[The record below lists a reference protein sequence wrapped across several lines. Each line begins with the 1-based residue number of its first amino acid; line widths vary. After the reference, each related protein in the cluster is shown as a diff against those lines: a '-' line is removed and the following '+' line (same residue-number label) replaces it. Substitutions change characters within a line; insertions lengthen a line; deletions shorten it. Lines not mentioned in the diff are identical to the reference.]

1 MRESTTGLATLT
13 RPRILHLLTLA
24 LLTRTSIAVLPITLL
39 VSLAQPY
46 GYGIAAIVNGTY
58 ILLLAF
64 VAPLRGRV
72 LDRFGQRRALLPMA
86 ISAITFTILVAVSV
100 TQRWSWWVSLL
111 LVIAA
116 GLTSPPLNA
125 ALRTSWRTV
134 VNGEEGPLKIVH
146 SADSVL
152 EELGFV
158 LAPLLAGLAL
168 VLLAPHHAY
177 QLSVTVYVVVIVNY
191 LIAIWRYNL
200 GQRIQAGEAAQSS
213 VKNGSL
219 RRWVGPLAEPRML
232 LIMAPLLVMGSV
244 FGGVA
249 IFVPAVTQH
258 LDARSWMGP
267 LLAMISIGGV
277 VGGVVYGAAPW
288 KADLWR
294 KYRILTLGFA
304 VPACFFVIA
313 QPLWLLAVVL
323 LCAGLFVTP
332 IFINAFLLVDRDI
345 PANCRNEANTWV
357 AASTDVA
364 NGVTAMVVGA
374 LVAANQWTAALGV
387 LSGCAAVGV
396 IIALINHGR
405 QVTAEPEQRGGSV
418 GNLTVPVQN

>member
-1 MRESTTGLATLT
+1 MSASTSGLTVLA

-24 LLTRTSIAVLPITLL
+24 LVTRIAIAVLPITLL

-46 GYGIAAIVNGTY
+46 GYGIAAFVNGTY

-86 ISAITFTILVAVSV
+86 ICAVTFTILVAVSV
-100 TQRWSWWVSLL
+100 TRHWSWVVSLL

-134 VNGEEGPLKIVH
+134 VNGEEGPLKVVH

-158 LAPLLAGLAL
+158 LAPLFAGLTL
-168 VLLAPHHAY
+168 TLLAPHRAY
-177 QLSVTVYVVVIVNY
+177 QLSVLVYVAAILNY
-191 LIAIWRYNL
+191 LIAIRRYNL
-200 GQRIQAGEAAQSS
+200 GQRQVSDAAEIS
-213 VKNGSL
+213 VRRASL

-232 LIMAPLLVMGSV
+232 LIIAPLLVMGSV

-258 LDARSWMGP
+258 LDARPWMGP

-277 VGGVVYGAAPW
+277 VGGVLYGAVPW

-313 QPLWLLAVVL
+313 QPLWLLAIVL
-323 LCAGLFVTP
+323 VCTGLFVTP
-332 IFINAFLLVDRDI
+332 VFINAFLLVDRDI
-345 PANCRNEANTWV
+345 RADTRHEANTWV

-364 NGVTAMVVGA
+364 NGIVAMVIGA
-374 LVAANQWTAALGV
+374 LVAADQWTVALGV

-396 IIALINHGR
+396 TVALFN
-405 QVTAEPEQRGGSV
+405 RGVPVGNRRGQPGSV
-418 GNLTVPVQN
+418 GDLAAAVQK

>member
-1 MRESTTGLATLT
+1 MSASTTGLAALA
-13 RPRILHLLTLA
+13 RPRILHLLALA
-24 LLTRTSIAVLPITLL
+24 LVTRTVVAVLPITLL

-46 GYGIAAIVNGTY
+46 GYGIAAVVNGTF
-58 ILLLAF
+58 ILVLAF

-72 LDRFGQRRALLPMA
+72 LDRFGQRRALFPMG

-100 TQRWSWWVSLL
+100 TQRWSWVVSLL

-116 GLTSPPLNA
+116 GLTSPPLNS

-134 VNGEEGPLKIVH
+134 VNGEEGPLKVVH

-168 VLLAPHHAY
+168 TLLAPQHAY
-177 QLSVTVYVVVIVNY
+177 QLSVTVYVVTVVNY
-191 LIAIWRYNL
+191 LIAIRRYNL
-200 GQRIQAGEAAQSS
+200 GQRVQASEAAEISARRA
-213 VKNGSL
+213 SL
-219 RRWVGPLAEPRML
+219 RRWIGPLAEPRML

-249 IFVPAVTQH
+249 IFVPAFTQH
-258 LDARSWMGP
+258 LDARPWMGP

-277 VGGVVYGAAPW
+277 IGGVIYGAVPW
-288 KADLWR
+288 KADLWHR
-294 KYRILTLGFA
+294 YRVLTLGFA
-304 VPACFFVIA
+304 IPACFFVVA
-313 QPLWLLAVVL
+313 QPLWLLAIVL
-323 LCAGLFVTP
+323 ICAGLFVTP

-345 PANCRNEANTWV
+345 PADSRHEANIWV

-364 NGVTAMVVGA
+364 NGVIAMVIGS
-374 LVAANQWTAALGV
+374 LVAADHWTAALGV
-387 LSGCAAVGV
+387 LSCCAAIGV
-396 IIALINHGR
+396 AVALMN
-405 QVTAEPEQRGGSV
+405 RGGRVAVQRKQPSSV
-418 GNLTVPVQN
+418 SDLTAAGQK